1 MGLLNVKWTCLGD
14 WDCLPGTVRL
24 DQSHLPHQPP
34 VFHRQSLGAYLIG
47 KTLGL
52 FSFFQ
57 GVELGGLHILTNPS
71 VLEKNND
78 AISRMSRNCRF
89 SEAFELAY
97 LLFTAEG
104 PNRTFPVGVATPNHV
119 SSINNW

>member
-1 MGLLNVKWTCLGD
+1 MALQLNRMALQPETKKGSKPFALGRRMCAFLGCGGPMVFGLC
-14 WDCLPGTVRL
+14 
-24 DQSHLPHQPP
+24 
-34 VFHRQSLGAYLIG
+34 
-47 KTLGL
+47 
-52 FSFFQ
+52 SFFQ

>member
-57 GVELGGLHILTNPS
+57 GVELGGLLNFNTHDTPISLRFAPGPVSLSELGSAGPPEDMPRPCDSPPS
-71 VLEKNND
+71 PQSALPRLVH
-78 AISRMSRNCRF
+78 RPGR
-89 SEAFELAY
+89 
-97 LLFTAEG
+97 
-104 PNRTFPVGVATPNHV
+104 
-119 SSINNW
+119 W